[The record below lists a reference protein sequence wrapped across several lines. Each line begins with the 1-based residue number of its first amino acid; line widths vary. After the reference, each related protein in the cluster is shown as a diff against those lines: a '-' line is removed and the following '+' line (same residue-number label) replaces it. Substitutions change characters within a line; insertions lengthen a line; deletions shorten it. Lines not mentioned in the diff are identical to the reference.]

1 MVRETAVPESSDPA
15 CRAARRVAVG
25 DIVRDVIA
33 EAAPAELPV
42 ADGLRKLGPGTVR
55 RRLRRRRLSRDP
67 VGFGLN
73 VIVPLM
79 TPVAWI
85 AVDELVRR
93 VVDDTSGGLA
103 RRLGRAL
110 RTLARRVTHRPQAE
124 VTVTAAVPP
133 LSHAQ
138 LLGVRRRVLELAPK
152 YYLTPEDAEALA
164 DRVVAQ
170 LILATA
176 APGSGSQP
184 SLGAGTDPV
193 Q

>member
-1 MVRETAVPESSDPA
+1 M
-15 CRAARRVAVG
+15 
-25 DIVRDVIA
+25 
-33 EAAPAELPV
+33 
-42 ADGLRKLGPGTVR
+42 
-55 RRLRRRRLSRDP
+55 
-67 VGFGLN
+67 
-73 VIVPLM
+73 
-79 TPVAWI
+79 
-85 AVDELVRR
+85 DELVRR
-93 VVDDTSGGLA
+93 VVDDTSGSLA

-110 RTLARRVTHRPQAE
+110 RTLARRVTHRPPAE

-184 SLGAGTDPV
+184 SAGAGTDPV